1 MELLGT
7 DRVVAS
13 VENKQTKAGR
23 KSKEAKMAECI
34 TDKDSSYCYMTEE
47 ELKEAKMNRVARLT
61 VVAAASALLFSFV
74 AISNLNYDINKTLNN
89 KVAYVEHRVS
99 DVAPEFKEKVKNEN
113 M

>member
-1 MELLGT
+1 
-7 DRVVAS
+7 
-13 VENKQTKAGR
+13 
-23 KSKEAKMAECI
+23 MAECI

-89 KVAYVEHRVS
+89 KVASVENRLEG
-99 DVAPEFKEKVKNEN
+99 DVAPRFKEKVRIEN
-113 M
+113 TY

>member
-7 DRVVAS
+7 DRVPLSQANES
-13 VENKQTKAGR
+13 WTQNAR
-23 KSKEAKMAECI
+23 RPKMAECI

-61 VVAAASALLFSFV
+61 VVAAAAALLFSFV

-99 DVAPEFKEKVKNEN
+99 DVAPEFKEKVRVEN
-113 M
+113 TY

>member
-1 MELLGT
+1 
-7 DRVVAS
+7 
-13 VENKQTKAGR
+13 
-23 KSKEAKMAECI
+23 MAECI

-99 DVAPEFKEKVKNEN
+99 DVTPEFKEKVKAEN
-113 M
+113 TY